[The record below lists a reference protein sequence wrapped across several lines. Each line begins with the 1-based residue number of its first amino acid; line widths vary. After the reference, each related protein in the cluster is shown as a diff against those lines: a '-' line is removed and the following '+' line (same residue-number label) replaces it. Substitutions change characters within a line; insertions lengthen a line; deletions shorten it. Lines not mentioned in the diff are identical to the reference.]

1 MQAILNTSQWVWV
14 DYAIAVIIGF
24 SALIGLVRGFI
35 KEAFALV
42 TWGSAIFVGVKY
54 NAEVALL
61 LQQSISFPSARM
73 ALAFAIL
80 FFATLILGAIINFLL
95 SELVNKTGLSGS
107 DRIIG
112 VCFGLIRG
120 ALVVVVLIMLA
131 GLTPIPNDPW
141 WKQSLLIP
149 PFQSLALW
157 LKEHIP
163 SNLAGYINFS

>member
-1 MQAILNTSQWVWV
+1 MQAFLNTSQWVWV

-24 SALIGLVRGFI
+24 SAVIGLVRGFI

-61 LQQSISFPSARM
+61 LQQSVSFPSARM

-112 VCFGLIRG
+112 VCFGVIRG
-120 ALVVVVLIMLA
+120 ALVVVVLILLA